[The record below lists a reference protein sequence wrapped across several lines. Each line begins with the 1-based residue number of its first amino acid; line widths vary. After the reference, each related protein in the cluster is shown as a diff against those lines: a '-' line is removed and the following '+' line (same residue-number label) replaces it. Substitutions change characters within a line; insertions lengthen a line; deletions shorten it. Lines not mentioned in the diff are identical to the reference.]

1 MRPTTLAAPCVR
13 AALSRLSSQATKSAQ
28 TQSLLSRRTFTSL
41 PSLRPSLPA
50 ARQTIFRASQP
61 TCAPVPSAAAA
72 GPSSSGDSVLDIVPK
87 IAISS
92 SPIFGGVQIRCG
104 PRPTMA
110 TTSRLVRKRRH
121 GFLSR
126 IRSRNGRRTLQR
138 RKSKSRHVLSM

>member
-28 TQSLLSRRTFTSL
+28 PQSLLSRRTFTSL
-41 PSLRPSLPA
+41 PTLRPSLPA

-61 TCAPVPSAAAA
+61 TCAPVPSATAAA
-72 GPSSSGDSVLDIVPK
+72 PASGDAVLDIVPK
-87 IAISS
+87 TVISS

-138 RKSKSRHVLSM
+138 RKTKSRHVLSM

>member
-13 AALSRLSSQATKSAQ
+13 AALSRASNLAMKGSQSQ
-28 TQSLLSRRTFTSL
+28 TLLSRRTFTSL
-41 PSLRPSLPA
+41 PSLRPSLPT
-50 ARQTIFRASQP
+50 ARQTIFRTSQP
-61 TCAPVPSAAAA
+61 TCAPI
-72 GPSSSGDSVLDIVPK
+72 PSSTSAVTGNGESVLDIVPK
-87 IAISS
+87 SAISS

-126 IRSRNGRRTLQR
+126 IRHRNGRRTLQR
-138 RKSKSRHVLSM
+138 RKTKSRHVLSM

>member
-13 AALSRLSSQATKSAQ
+13 AALSRLSSQAMKSSQ
-28 TQSLLSRRTFTSL
+28 PQSLLSRRTFTSL

-50 ARQTIFRASQP
+50 ARQTIFRTSQP

-72 GPSSSGDSVLDIVPK
+72 TSSTGESVLDIVPK
-87 IAISS
+87 TAISS

-104 PRPTMA
+104 PRPTLA
-110 TTSRLVRKRRH
+110 TSSRLIRKRRH

-126 IRSRNGRRTLQR
+126 IRTRNGRRTLQR
-138 RKSKSRHVLSM
+138 RKSKSRRTLSM

>member
-1 MRPTTLAAPCVR
+1 MCSFETNLHILREQHIHISPLAASLAPR
-13 AALSRLSSQATKSAQ
+13 RPPDHLPRLATD
-28 TQSLLSRRTFTSL
+28 
-41 PSLRPSLPA
+41 LRPRPL
-50 ARQTIFRASQP
+50 
-61 TCAPVPSAAAA
+61 CGGG
-72 GPSSSGDSVLDIVPK
+72 GPSSLGDSVLDIVPK
-87 IAISS
+87 TAISS

>member
-1 MRPTTLAAPCVR
+1 MAAPCVR
-13 AALSRLSSQATKSAQ
+13 AALSRLSSQAMKSSQ
-28 TQSLLSRRTFTSL
+28 PQSHLSRR
-41 PSLRPSLPA
+41 PSSAPRN
-50 ARQTIFRASQP
+50 RRAP
-61 TCAPVPSAAAA
+61 PVPTAAA
-72 GPSSSGDSVLDIVPK
+72 PSTTGESILDIVPK
-87 IAISS
+87 TAISA

-110 TTSRLVRKRRH
+110 TSSRLIRKRRH

>member
-1 MRPTTLAAPCVR
+1 MATPCVR
-13 AALSRLSSQATKSAQ
+13 AALARLGSQATKSSQ
-28 TQSLLSRRTFTSL
+28 PQSHLSRRTFTSL
-41 PSLRPSLPA
+41 PSLRPSLPS

-61 TCAPVPSAAAA
+61 TCAPVPTAAAPCA
-72 GPSSSGDSVLDIVPK
+72 STGESVLDIVPK
-87 IAISS
+87 TAISS

-110 TTSRLVRKRRH
+110 TSSRLIRKRRH

>member
-1 MRPTTLAAPCVR
+1 MAAPCVR
-13 AALSRLSSQATKSAQ
+13 AALSRLGSQATTSSQ
-28 TQSLLSRRTFTSL
+28 LQSHLSRRTFTSL
-41 PSLRPSLPA
+41 PSLRPSLPS
-50 ARQTIFRASQP
+50 ARQTVFRASHP
-61 TCAPVPSAAAA
+61 TCAPVPTAAAPW
-72 GPSSSGDSVLDIVPK
+72 PSTGESVLDIVPK
-87 IAISS
+87 TAISS

-110 TTSRLVRKRRH
+110 TSSRLVRKRRH

>member
-13 AALSRLSSQATKSAQ
+13 AALSRASNLAMKGTAQ
-28 TQSLLSRRTFTSL
+28 YQPILTRRTFTSL
-41 PSLRPSLPA
+41 PSLRPSLPS
-50 ARQTIFRASQP
+50 ARQTTIFRTSQP
-61 TCAPVPSAAAA
+61 TCAPVPSSAAAVP
-72 GPSSSGDSVLDIVPK
+72 GSDSVLDIVPK
-87 IAISS
+87 TAISS

-126 IRSRNGRRTLQR
+126 IRHRNGRRTLQR
-138 RKSKSRHVLSM
+138 RRTKSRHVLSM